1 MHVHRARPMRQR
13 IHMPCNISSQGQLEG
28 VETVGKWKMFT
39 PDEAAAIQHEP
50 IVTAVQMP
58 ILSCWIL

>member
-1 MHVHRARPMRQR
+1 MHVHKSQTMRQR
-13 IHMPCNISSQGQLEG
+13 IHMPWNISSQGQLGG
-28 VETVGKWKMFT
+28 VETVEKWKMFT
-39 PDEAAAIQHEP
+39 PDEAAATQHEP